1 MFNYIIK
8 LILLGILV
16 VSNANGFLEIGINQ
30 VGSNKCNLNV
40 EGKFLDVKSESEVI
54 SIFFNPNE
62 QPIIFN
68 NCTFLSV
75 DKKKRKV
82 EVYGGLMEANKC
94 SKQKCNII
102 FTNFKQNSEDSLD
115 VAFSLI
121 SNEKSA
127 VEKVQIEPAKIVP
140 KVNNSKLLIA
150 IDAGHGGQDPGAI
163 GGGGTQEKDL
173 TLKYAKHIKK
183 VLENAG
189 YKVFLTRSSDEYLK
203 LYERIDISMLKNADI
218 FISIH
223 ADSAKNKK
231 ARGATIYTLS
241 PSALNDATKKADA
254 RLNLTGNFVE
264 DVKDADLLFNIL
276 NIQHSSNVR
285 QSFDFANSLKEKMS
299 NLKINFTSVPIRA
312 ADFAVLKA
320 PTFPA
325 ILLEIGY
332 ISNAEDERML
342 NSREYMDKIAVSI
355 KRAIDEVK

>member
-1 MFNYIIK
+1 MISFIK
-8 LILLGILV
+8 
-16 VSNANGFLEIGINQ
+16 SN
-30 VGSNKCNLNV
+30 
-40 EGKFLDVKSESEVI
+40 
-54 SIFFNPNE
+54 
-62 QPIIFN
+62 
-68 NCTFLSV
+68 
-75 DKKKRKV
+75 
-82 EVYGGLMEANKC
+82 
-94 SKQKCNII
+94 
-102 FTNFKQNSEDSLD
+102 QNDNDSLD

-121 SNEKSA
+121 SNENKLNDSRA
-127 VEKVQIEPAKIVP
+127 QIEPAKITP
-140 KVNNSKLLIA
+140 KANNSKLLIA

-189 YKVFLTRSSDEYLK
+189 FKVFLTRSSDEYLK
-203 LYERIDISMLKNADI
+203 LHERIDISMLKNADI

-254 RLNLTGNFVE
+254 RLNLSGNFVE
-264 DVKDADLLFNIL
+264 DDKDADLLFNIL

-285 QSFDFANSLKEKMS
+285 QSFDFANSLKEKMA
-299 NLKINFTSVPIRA
+299 NLKIHFTSVPIRS

-332 ISNAEDERML
+332 ISNSEDERML
-342 NSREYMDKIAVSI
+342 NSRDYMDKIAVSI
-355 KRAIDEVK
+355 KRAVDDVK